1 MENDYKEAYFKLLEK
16 FQTYREE
23 LLNEELIRIK
33 AMAKRERD
41 FHDNLLKRMGLNV

>member
-1 MENDYKEAYFKLLEK
+1 MDKDYKEAYFKLLEK
-16 FQTYREE
+16 FQTFREE

-33 AMAKRERD
+33 AIALRERD